1 MGFLTRD
8 DFIMIDFSRFRDCRL
23 VKAEDA
29 QGRPCEGIFIPFR
42 QNFIHFLPNS
52 GIPAISLR
60 AFQFKDTGGTGGT
73 HILCPVSSKQEYEEL
88 VRDGLLEP
96 GLTQW
101 SPPMGRI
108 YSFSKAKA
116 HKEQLRKERKPIYDK
131 KNRGSS
137 V

>member
-52 GIPAISLR
+52 GIPTISLR

>member
-1 MGFLTRD
+1 MAFLTRD

-42 QNFIHFLPNS
+42 QNFINFLPRS
-52 GIPAISLR
+52 GIPAIGLR
-60 AFQFKDTGGTGGT
+60 AFALKVPSASGAT
-73 HILCPVSSKQEYEEL
+73 HLLCPVSTKQEYEEL

-96 GLTQW
+96 GLKQW
-101 SPPMGRI
+101 SPPMGKI
-108 YSFSKAKA
+108 YSFAKAKA
-116 HKEQLRKERKPIYDK
+116 HREQLRKERKPVYDK
-131 KNRGSS
+131 KDRGGS